1 VFNQRRSGSNGA
13 FAADVPLTN
22 RALKA
27 KAVGLLALR
36 EYTRAELLKKLTPLA
51 QTPEA
56 VLEVLD
62 ELAKDGWQSDERFA
76 AAFSHQKS
84 LKQGAAL
91 VAQGMRQKGV
101 PDALIAQTLQNLS
114 ATEQTRARSVWDK
127 KFSSEGRPNDARSW
141 ARQARFLASR
151 GFGSAVI
158 RQVLGSSGSCE
169 DDV

>member
-1 VFNQRRSGSNGA
+1 MFNQRRSGSAEA
-13 FAADVPLTN
+13 FAAAVPLTK

-36 EYTRAELLKKLTPLA
+36 EYTRAELLKKLSPLA
-51 QTPEA
+51 ETPETA
-56 VLEVLD
+56 FEVLD
-62 ELAKDGWQSDERFA
+62 ELARDGWQSDERFA

-84 LKQGAAL
+84 FKQGAAL

-101 PDALIAQTLQNLS
+101 PDTLIAQTLQNLS
-114 ATEQTRARSVWDK
+114 ATEQARARSVWEK
-127 KFSSEGRPNDARSW
+127 KFLKEGRPNDVRSW
-141 ARQARFLASR
+141 ARHARFLANR
-151 GFGSAVI
+151 GFGSGVI

>member
-36 EYTRAELLKKLTPLA
+36 EYTRAELLKKLSPLA

-169 DDV
+169 DEV

>member
-1 VFNQRRSGSNGA
+1 MFNQRRSGSNAA
-13 FAADVPLTN
+13 FSANEPLSK

-36 EYTRAELLKKLTPLA
+36 EYTRAELLKKLSPLA
-51 QTPEA
+51 QTPETVLA
-56 VLEVLD
+56 VID

-84 LKQGAAL
+84 FKQGAAL

-101 PDALIAQTLQNLS
+101 SDALIAQTLQNLS
-114 ATEQTRARSVWDK
+114 ATEQTREK
-127 KFSSEGRPNDARSW
+127 KFSKEGRPNDARSW

-151 GFGSAVI
+151 GFGSGVI
-158 RQVLGSSGSCE
+158 RQVLGSSGSGEE
-169 DDV
+169 DQ

>member
-36 EYTRAELLKKLTPLA
+36 EYTRAELLKKLSPLA

-84 LKQGAAL
+84 FKQGAAL

-101 PDALIAQTLQNLS
+101 SDALIAQTLQNLS

-169 DDV
+169 DDE

>member
-1 VFNQRRSGSNGA
+1 MFNQRRSGSNGA
-13 FAADVPLTN
+13 FAADVPLTK

-36 EYTRAELLKKLTPLA
+36 EYTRAELLKKLSPLA

-84 LKQGAAL
+84 FKQGAAL

-101 PDALIAQTLQNLS
+101 SDALIAQTLKNLS
-114 ATEQTRARSVWDK
+114 ATEQTRAYSVWEK
-127 KFSSEGRPNDARSW
+127 KFSTEGRPTDARSW

-151 GFGSAVI
+151 GFGSGVI
-158 RQVLGSSGSCE
+158 RQVLGSSGSGEE
-169 DDV
+169 DP